1 MQYDVSKINPQYH
14 FFVDGVSYIGK
25 PKSGTVM
32 YVSKKVEQL
41 VKNLS
46 SMNSCLIFAENN
58 VLVPD
63 ELKKDNC
70 FVYTDNP
77 QLEYAQFLSIF
88 EKEKN
93 IEDAKK
99 KYTLVDGGY
108 YLGENVSIG
117 EHSYI
122 EPGCLIG
129 HDVIIGDRAR
139 ILCGSVIK
147 HAVIGN
153 DFLCN
158 ENAVIGANGFTIA
171 EDAQGNRIRIPTL
184 GNIVIGNEV
193 EIGAHDSISRGSAG
207 TTVIDNYVKID
218 ALVYIGHDVHICR
231 NAEITAGCIFGGF
244 DEIGE
249 HCFTGM
255 NSSMRNRIQIGD
267 NSVIGMGAVVT
278 KSICT
283 QSTVVGNPAKNMKES

>member
-25 PKSGTVM
+25 PESGTVM

-46 SMNSCLIFAENN
+46 GMNSCLIFAENN

-63 ELKKDNC
+63 EIQKDNC
-70 FVYTDNP
+70 FVFTDNP
-77 QLEYAQFLSIF
+77 QLEYAQFLSTF

-93 IEDAKK
+93 IEDAKR

-117 EHSYI
+117 MCSYI

-139 ILCGSVIK
+139 ILYGSVIK

-158 ENAVIGANGFTIA
+158 EYAVIGANGFTIA
-171 EDAQGNRIRIPTL
+171 EDSLGNKLRIPTL
-184 GNIVIGNEV
+184 GSVIIGNDV
-193 EIGAHDSISRGSAG
+193 EIGAHDNISCGSAG
-207 TTVIDNYVKID
+207 NTVVEDYAKID
-218 ALVYIGHDVHICR
+218 ALVHIGHDVHICR
-231 NAEITAGCIFGGF
+231 NAEITAGGIVGGF

-249 HCFTGM
+249 HVFMGINACT
-255 NSSMRNRIQIGD
+255 RNRIQIGD
-267 NSVIGMGAVVT
+267 NSVVGMGAVVT
-278 KSICT
+278 RSICA
-283 QSTVVGNPAKNMKES
+283 QSIVVGNPAKNMKES